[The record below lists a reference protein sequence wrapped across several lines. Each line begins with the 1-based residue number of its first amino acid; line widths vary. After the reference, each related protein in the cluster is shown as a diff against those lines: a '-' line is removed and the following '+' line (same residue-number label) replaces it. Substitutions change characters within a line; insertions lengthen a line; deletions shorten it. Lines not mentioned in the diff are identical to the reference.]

1 MFKNFFSS
9 KRTKGSSE
17 QKPKTDKNTSEIIEH
32 FRQSSDFLYM
42 SIGQKDNHYLVSYF
56 KSLVNIESLQRQ
68 FILKIQES
76 LLPITDLESLK
87 DLIPIEDITIS
98 SDAAEIQEKILQGYL
113 FFQIHKK
120 DRKGALIKVQNS
132 DAGYRTENDTD
143 NEFSVVGPKVGFVE
157 DLDINLYLMR
167 KEVVSEKLIMKE
179 ITVGSLSQTRVVI
192 TYLEGVTNPTYIE
205 TITQRL
211 NSFEFDV
218 VFDSSIL
225 DHAINDYSRTP
236 FPTLLTSER
245 LDRVLYSLTRGQVAI
260 FSSGSP
266 YAIIG
271 PATLFDFFIS
281 PEDYYI
287 PWIVGSFVRIIRIF
301 GVFFSIFATPLYVAV
316 VTYHYEMIPKDLL
329 GPIIFSRTNVPFPPV
344 IEVLFLE
351 ITIELLREAG
361 ARLPSKVGQTL
372 GIVGGIV
379 IGQATVEASLTSNIL
394 LILVSLTA
402 LASFTTPIFKMS
414 NTIRLLR
421 FPFIFFAS
429 FLGIVGIT
437 MGMAFMLAHLLRLKS
452 LGNPYLVPFYPF
464 RPTDYQDTFI
474 RSPLNKLGNRPSFLR
489 ALSPKRYDGNSS
501 KKKSPKKQNELD
513 NE

>member
-1 MFKNFFSS
+1 
-9 KRTKGSSE
+9 
-17 QKPKTDKNTSEIIEH
+17 
-32 FRQSSDFLYM
+32 
-42 SIGQKDNHYLVSYF
+42 
-56 KSLVNIESLQRQ
+56 
-68 FILKIQES
+68 
-76 LLPITDLESLK
+76 
-87 DLIPIEDITIS
+87 
-98 SDAAEIQEKILQGYL
+98 
-113 FFQIHKK
+113 HKK

-301 GVFFSIFATPLYVAV
+301 GVFFS
-316 VTYHYEMIPKDLL
+316 
-329 GPIIFSRTNVPFPPV
+329 
-344 IEVLFLE
+344 
-351 ITIELLREAG
+351 
-361 ARLPSKVGQTL
+361 
-372 GIVGGIV
+372 
-379 IGQATVEASLTSNIL
+379 
-394 LILVSLTA
+394 
-402 LASFTTPIFKMS
+402 
-414 NTIRLLR
+414 
-421 FPFIFFAS
+421 
-429 FLGIVGIT
+429 
-437 MGMAFMLAHLLRLKS
+437 
-452 LGNPYLVPFYPF
+452 
-464 RPTDYQDTFI
+464 
-474 RSPLNKLGNRPSFLR
+474 
-489 ALSPKRYDGNSS
+489 
-501 KKKSPKKQNELD
+501 
-513 NE
+513 